1 MSISLPDQDFYR
13 LADVTPAASTLA
25 GVLDA
30 IYGAAWTG
38 NDYRGTALPA
48 AYQWSVARYQNAGTT
63 EAVYLTPPSGTAM
76 TRGMK
81 ILLAGAAAAGSAT
94 FETDTFLASALMAG
108 VAVNPG
114 AYNAWNAAAPFT
126 SGGWAGFNRAAATAI
141 NSTGTT
147 IRIYVSKE
155 IIVLDIWSSATA
167 HYPIILGALLNGYSS
182 SQVETDSRLYGCI
195 TQGSAAA
202 LTADLGPAAGPVFF
216 DHSTTTGGTHAWVYQ
231 PGTASVYRCGRA
243 TKPQIGLAAGGD
255 VDGAGLYIAPRI
267 PFARST
273 ANNAQNGNHLGW
285 LRGISIPGGLL
296 QGAQTRRNGATDLFH
311 VIGCNSGSAD
321 DYFVLTAAA

>member
-30 IYGAAWTG
+30 IYGATWTG
-38 NDYRGTALPA
+38 NDSRGTALPA
-48 AYQWSVARYQNAGTT
+48 AYQWSVGRYQNAGTT

-81 ILLAGAAAAGSAT
+81 ILLAGAAAAGSAA

-147 IRIYVSKE
+147 IRPYVGKE
-155 IIVLDIWSSATA
+155 IVVFDIWSSATA

-182 SQVETDSRLYGCI
+182 SQVETDSRQYGCI
-195 TQGSAAA
+195 TQGSAASMA
-202 LTADLGPAAGPVFF
+202 TDFSSGAVL
-216 DHSTTTGGTHAWVYQ
+216 DHSTTIAGAHAWVYQ

-243 TKPQIGLAAGGD
+243 TKPQVSPAAGGD
-255 VDGAGLYIAPRI
+255 VDGAGVYIAPRI

-273 ANNAQNGNHLGW
+273 GNNAQNGAHLGW

-321 DYFVLTAAA
+321 DYFVLTAAP